1 MRIADA
7 RSARHIDEYD
17 EDAKQDRSARHIDE
31 YDEDAKQDRSAR
43 HIDEYDEDAKQ
54 DRSERHI
61 EEYDEDAKDTAASN
75 YAGRRIQ
82 GALELRNIRQTAQ
95 TFPPNTFIRR
105 PDLTEHEIENNQ
117 IVSQE
122 RRRLADEIRAATP
135 PEIVLQRAQ
144 DRHLA
149 NLQRNQRRREAN
161 SARGNVLRGIARKWT
176 IDEFDESTVEEHYC
190 GPMDQV
196 CPHCGALYW
205 KLEETCR
212 SGIYLKQ
219 H

>member
-1 MRIADA
+1 MGRNKRQRVNYDPDA
-7 RSARHIDEYD
+7 RHLRHLNNYDPAARALLLSQNSQQI
-17 EDAKQDRSARHIDE
+17 ARSIVQSDRRE
-31 YDEDAKQDRSAR
+31 TRG
-43 HIDEYDEDAKQ
+43 
-54 DRSERHI
+54 
-61 EEYDEDAKDTAASN
+61 TA
-75 YAGRRIQ
+75 
-82 GALELRNIRQTAQ
+82 
-95 TFPPNTFIRR
+95 FPPNTFIRR
-105 PDLTEHEIENNQ
+105 PDLTDEEVENNR

-161 SARGNVLRGIARKWT
+161 SARGNVLRGIARKWN

-212 SGIYLKQ
+212 SGRYIIQKIQ
-219 H
+219 AEI